1 MAVISVWDNENS
13 RWKSNTKK
21 NNSIKKAVKDKE
33 EQGGTQDRVNK
44 WGLNDLLCI

>member
-1 MAVISVWDNENS
+1 MKIVDERATQKE
-13 RWKSNTKK
+13 
-21 NNSIKKAVKDKE
+21 NNSNKKTVKDKE